1 MRAEGARVLAGLRSG
16 DGPLSVRVRP
26 SSLKRDCDRGTMST
40 GEKCRVYAHAK
51 SRLTPGCLC
60 GHSGQKP
67 RARRSLPGPD
77 AGHPLHTAG
86 VSPGF
91 LRLLPILL
99 PRWRTTAD
107 TCRQLWNIGPAHDRR
122 RTVLD
127 DLPTP
132 TDQKVAGSSA
142 KDMREMSEA
151 PVVKAVTSAEVRR
164 SAQEPARA
172 AYPVVRKQRHADRI
186 PPS

>member
-1 MRAEGARVLAGLRSG
+1 V
-16 DGPLSVRVRP
+16 
-26 SSLKRDCDRGTMST
+26 
-40 GEKCRVYAHAK
+40 KCRVYAHAK
-51 SRLTPGCLC
+51 SLRLTPEPLC
-60 GHSGQKP
+60 GHSGQKT
-67 RARRSLPGPD
+67 RAKPEPARTGRGPS
-77 AGHPLHTAG
+77 TAHCG
-86 VSPGF
+86 VSLGF

>member
-1 MRAEGARVLAGLRSG
+1 MSLDVRLLRSNFAREKPSKAQMAAEGAGVLAGLRAG
-16 DGPLSVRVRP
+16 DGPLSVRARP
-26 SSLKRDCDRGTMST
+26 SSLKRDCDRRTMST
-40 GEKCRVYAHAK
+40 GGKCRVYAHAK
-51 SRLTPGCLC
+51 SRLTRGVSADTP
-60 GHSGQKP
+60 
-67 RARRSLPGPD
+67 ARRQGPSRSLPGPD

-86 VSPGF
+86 VSLGF

-132 TDQKVAGSSA
+132 TNQKVRGSSP
-142 KDMREMSEA
+142 SERA
-151 PVVKAVTSAEVRR
+151 TVSAGQGLTHRDGH
-164 SAQEPARA
+164 EPE
-172 AYPVVRKQRHADRI
+172 
-186 PPS
+186 S